1 MLMGYIGD
9 FFRDIKEYRR
19 RGIVYLI
26 ITILVSVLIAF
37 ITWWGQQ
44 QTITDLRVRL
54 LTNQTLL
61 QSEISTFKEIATE
74 SVPEMQ
80 AAMLQIL
87 DRIDKKL
94 QANELK
100 FSYDIVDYSKFR
112 SLCRASN
119 LDLDPLETQFSM
131 FSFQPFYNDYN
142 LEPILVFSGMDM
154 QKDSNNPELAAL
166 ANCAEQNNLQVV
178 NVNSNLSFWVPN
190 CYLKAANDG
199 EKNVCQLFLTEV
211 L

>member
-94 QANELK
+94 QSKELK

-119 LDLDPLETQFSM
+119 LDLDSLETQFSM

-142 LEPILVFSGMDM
+142 LEPILVFAGMDM
-154 QKDSNNPELAAL
+154 QESSGTAEHAAL
-166 ANCAEQNNLQVV
+166 ADCAEQNNLQAV

-190 CYLKAANDG
+190 CYLNSANDG
-199 EKNVCQLFLTEV
+199 EKNVCQMFLTE
-211 L
+211 LL